1 MRIAC
6 LGECMVELS
15 RLRDGSLKVSYGG
28 DTLNTAIYLS
38 RLGVDV
44 GYVTALGDDP
54 YSDDMISK
62 WRDEGVDTRFAI
74 RAKGR
79 MPGLY
84 AIRTDERGD
93 RSFQYWRDHSPVHDL
108 FGFSEFSESSRARE
122 HLRNIDFL
130 FLSGITLSLFSEDDR
145 VELFELL
152 DAQRERGGKV
162 VFDTNHRSSRWSSDD
177 AARAVYRKMLKR
189 VDLALPTLED
199 EMLLF
204 GDEDAHVCAA
214 RHHDAGVS
222 EVAVKMG
229 EGGCLVSCDGR
240 GERNGRSDRDRRR
253 EREAVKIPLSER
265 REAKDTTGAGDSFNA
280 GYLAARLNGRE
291 PAEAV
296 AIAQTI
302 AGEVVMHQGAI
313 ITREAMPEIA
323 I

>member
-1 MRIAC
+1 
-6 LGECMVELS
+6 MVELS

-93 RSFQYWRDHSPVHDL
+93 RSFQYWRDHSPVNDL
-108 FGFSEFSESSRARE
+108 FGLSEFSESSQARE

-152 DAQRERGGKV
+152 DVQRERGGKV

-177 AARAVYRKMLKR
+177 AARAVYREMLER

-204 GDEDAHVCAA
+204 SDEDAYACAA

-229 EGGCLVSCDGR
+229 EGGCLVSCDGK
-240 GERNGRSDRDRRR
+240 GERNGGGERKGRGERDGRR
-253 EREAVKIPLSER
+253 EREAVQIPLSER

-296 AIAQTI
+296 AIGQTI
-302 AGEVVMHQGAI
+302 AAEVVMHHGAI
-313 ITREAMPEIA
+313 IPREAMPEIA

>member
-54 YSDDMISK
+54 YSDDMVSK

-84 AIRTDERGD
+84 AIRTDERGN
-93 RSFQYWRDHSPVHDL
+93 RSFQYWRDHSPAHDL
-108 FGFSEFSESSRARE
+108 FEFPEFSGSSGARE
-122 HLRNIDFL
+122 RLRNIDFL
-130 FLSGITLSLFSEDDR
+130 LLSGITLSLFSEDDR
-145 VELFELL
+145 AELFDLL
-152 DAQRERGGKV
+152 DTLRERGGKV
-162 VFDTNHRSSRWSSDD
+162 VFDTNHRASRWSSDD
-177 AARAVYRKMLKR
+177 AAQDVYREMLER
-189 VDLALPTLED
+189 VDLALPTLDD
-199 EMLLF
+199 ERLLF
-204 GDEDAHVCAA
+204 GDEDASECAA

-222 EVAVKMG
+222 EIAVKMG
-229 EGGCLVSCDGR
+229 EGGCFVSCDGG
-240 GERNGRSDRDRRR
+240 GERDSAGPDGAGKREAMQVPLTVRR
-253 EREAVKIPLSER
+253 EPI
-265 REAKDTTGAGDSFNA
+265 DTTGAGDSFNA

-291 PAEAV
+291 PAAAA
-296 AIAQTI
+296 AIAHRI
-302 AGEVVMHQGAI
+302 AGEGVMHHGAI
-313 ITREAMPEIA
+313 IAREAMPEVEL
-323 I
+323 

>member
-15 RLRDGSLKVSYGG
+15 SLRDGSLKVSYGG

-62 WRDEGVDTRFAI
+62 WQDEGVDTRFAI

-84 AIRTDERGD
+84 AIRTDERGN

-162 VFDTNHRSSRWSSDD
+162 VFDTNHRSSRWSSDA
-177 AARAVYRKMLKR
+177 AARAVYREMLER

-199 EMLLF
+199 QMQLF
-204 GDEDAHVCAA
+204 GDEDAYVCAA

-240 GERNGRSDRDRRR
+240 GERDEPGRDGAGK
-253 EREAVKIPLSER
+253 REAMQVPLTER
-265 REAKDTTGAGDSFNA
+265 REPKDTTGAGDSFNA
-280 GYLAARLNGRE
+280 AYLAARLNGRE
-291 PAEAV
+291 PAEAATV
-296 AIAQTI
+296 AHTI
-302 AGEVVMHQGAI
+302 AGEVVMHHGAI
-313 ITREAMPEIA
+313 IPREAMPDVA
-323 I
+323 L